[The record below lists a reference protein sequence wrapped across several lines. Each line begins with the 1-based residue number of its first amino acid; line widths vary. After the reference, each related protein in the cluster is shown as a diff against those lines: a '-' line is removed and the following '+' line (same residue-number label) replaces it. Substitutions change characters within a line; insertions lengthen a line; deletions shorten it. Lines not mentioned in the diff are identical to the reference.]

1 VSRTRAKQP
10 TGLVL
15 GQDAG
20 LRGRQGLAVVSEQM
34 SSQYPGTG
42 FQGDQLALMAVIV
55 ENQEGNSVGLGKGV
69 GWE

>member
-1 VSRTRAKQP
+1 M
-10 TGLVL
+10 
-15 GQDAG
+15 
-20 LRGRQGLAVVSEQM
+20 AVVSEQM

-42 FQGDQLALMAVIV
+42 FQEDQLALMAVIV